1 MLLYFIV
8 TKTTTHYKMQNNI
21 APITNNIL
29 AAVDL
34 GSNSFHMIVARVSDD
49 GSLQII
55 DRIKEMVRLG
65 AGLDDENNLMESAQ
79 QKALDCL
86 ERFGQRL
93 QDITTD
99 NVRVV
104 GTNTLRK
111 AKNSA
116 QFIQLA
122 QEKLGHSIH
131 IISGIEEARLVYLGV
146 SHTVATSNDKKRLVI
161 DIGGGSTETI
171 IGSKFNPIL
180 MESLFMGC
188 VSITKKFFSD
198 GSITKKQLKKADIFA
213 RQELERISFPFTQ
226 LGWSQVIGTSG
237 SIRSIANVIREEQ
250 LEEEYKITHTAMQ
263 QIKKQL
269 IAAKTIGDLQLKGL
283 SQERHPVFI
292 GGFVVLNAIIKSL
305 HITEITISEG
315 ALREGLLYDLIGR
328 INHEDTREITIKR
341 MTERYSIQTE
351 HVKQIAHTANTI
363 YKKISKDWGIFKSKY
378 ENILRWASL
387 LHEIGLTIA
396 HAGYHKHGAY
406 LTKNSDMPGFTFQ
419 DQQFLAA
426 LIYNH
431 RQKYD
436 IQQFEALPFKSI
448 EPAKRIAIILR
459 LAIILHRSRGDVPV
473 SEINFKVS
481 KDSLKIIFPEN
492 WLEAHTLTYADLLH
506 EKDLLEKINF
516 TLKLK

>member
-1 MLLYFIV
+1 
-8 TKTTTHYKMQNNI
+8 MQLSENS
-21 APITNNIL
+21 IL

-49 GSLQII
+49 GSLKII

-65 AGLDDENNLMESAQ
+65 AGLDDKNTLIESAQ
-79 QKALDCL
+79 QKALACL

-93 QDITTD
+93 QGIPAD

-116 QFIQLA
+116 HFISLA
-122 QEKLGHSIH
+122 QKKLGHSIH
-131 IISGIEEARLVYLGV
+131 IISGMEEARLVYLGV
-146 SHTVATSNDKKRLVI
+146 SHTVFSNHDKKRLVI

-198 GSITKKQLKKADIFA
+198 GNITKKQLKKADIFA
-213 RQELERISFPFTQ
+213 RQELERISFPFCK
-226 LGWSQVIGTSG
+226 LGWKQVIGTSG

-250 LEEEYKITHTAMQ
+250 FEEELKITDAAMQ
-263 QIKKQL
+263 QIKTRL
-269 IAAKTIGDLQLKGL
+269 IDAKTIEHLHLKGL

-305 HITEITISEG
+305 NINEIDISDG

-328 INHEDTREITIKR
+328 INHEDIRELTIKR
-341 MTERYSIQTE
+341 MIERYSIQTDHIE
-351 HVKQIAHTANTI
+351 QIARTAKTI
-363 YKKISKDWGIFKSKY
+363 YKKVSTDWGIAKSKF

-406 LTKNSDMPGFTFQ
+406 ITKNADMPGFSFQ

-431 RQKYD
+431 RQKYNV
-436 IQQFEALPFKSI
+436 QQFETLPVKNI
-448 EPAKRIAIILR
+448 EPAKKIAIILR
-459 LAIILHRSRGDVPV
+459 LAIILHRSQGNIPIDK
-473 SEINFKVS
+473 INFKVDE
-481 KDSLKIIFPEN
+481 DSLEIIFPKN
-492 WLEAHTLTYADLLH
+492 WLEKHTLTYADLQH
-506 EKDLLEKINF
+506 EKSLLEKVNF
-516 TLKLK
+516 HLKLN